1 MITSILIF
9 LGGFIVGVL
18 VARNN
23 IKKVNKIV
31 AEAKETAAEL
41 DEKIEKLPAKY
52 KKLLGKD

>member
-41 DEKIEKLPAKY
+41 DEKIEKLPGKY

>member
-41 DEKIEKLPAKY
+41 DEKIEKRPVKY

>member
-41 DEKIEKLPAKY
+41 AEKIEKLPAKY

>member
-9 LGGFIVGVL
+9 LGGFIAGVL

>member
-23 IKKVNKIV
+23 IKKGNKIV

>member
-41 DEKIEKLPAKY
+41 DEKIEKHPVKY

>member
-18 VARNN
+18 VTRNN

>member
-41 DEKIEKLPAKY
+41 DEKIEKLPVKY

>member
-1 MITSILIF
+1 MITLILTF
-9 LGGFIVGVL
+9 LGGFIVGIL

-23 IKKVNKIV
+23 ITKVNKIV

-52 KKLLGKD
+52 LSLIHI

>member
-31 AEAKETAAEL
+31 AEAKQTAAEL
-41 DEKIEKLPAKY
+41 DEKIEKLPVKY